1 LQNTSAESY
10 LLHMV
15 VVLTL
20 MVATPD
26 EGRSTFNL
34 QLL

>member
-1 LQNTSAESY
+1 LQSTSAESY

-20 MVATPD
+20 MVATLE

-34 QLL
+34 QSL